1 MFNKRIEEKK
11 KKKKKELYDL
21 TVGCD
26 INHPLRQP
34 NTVNAKCNAKI
45 SRERKKKKIKKI
57 IKSMD
62 PSYFSKETVS
72 LVKPPTSRA

>member
-45 SRERKKKKIKKI
+45 SRERKKI